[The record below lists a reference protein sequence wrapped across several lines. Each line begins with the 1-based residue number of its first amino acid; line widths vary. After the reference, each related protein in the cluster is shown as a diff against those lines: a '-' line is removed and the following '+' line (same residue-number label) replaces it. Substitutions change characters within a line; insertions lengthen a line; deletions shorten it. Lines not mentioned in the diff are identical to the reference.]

1 MCYTM
6 VKRGGEGG
14 ENMHIYEAENRTPE
28 LISQLVAVWETS
40 VRETHLCF

>member
-1 MCYTM
+1 
-6 VKRGGEGG
+6 
-14 ENMHIYEAENRTPE
+14 MHIYEAQNRALG